1 MTESLTKEERICL
14 STQWPPDTK
23 TYLKLLRVHDEL
35 VAHLVRI
42 KTELNDL
49 QNSDCQYDEGCMH
62 VIERIENTYSSHEDT
77 K

>member
-35 VAHLVRI
+35 VKRLTDIEDAA
-42 KTELNDL
+42 KAPTETLEDQL
-49 QNSDCQYDEGCMH
+49 GS
-62 VIERIENTYSSHEDT
+62 IEAAIAGEAW
-77 K
+77 